1 MGTSKTRATDL
12 FQYVLIIKK
21 EKPVNIDYISIFLCL
36 ISFLFFLFFSYTTKS
51 FATIFFWGSLLIPAA
66 LFRTLWMKRKHNR
79 GVTFKH
85 PLLLT
90 GFIWLWVPGLR
101 WVFIFF
107 IFFVLFD
114 HQSRQPLEIGI
125 SDEQIVINTFFRKRY
140 QWNELSNVVLK
151 DGLFTMDFR
160 NNKLL
165 QRETAPGRE
174 RIDEAA
180 FNEFC
185 REQLDIN
192 NNTGD
197 LPKGVQQ

>member
-1 MGTSKTRATDL
+1 MNTSKAKTSDL

-36 ISFLFFLFFSYTTKS
+36 ISFLFFIFFSYSHKS
-51 FATIFFWGSLLIPAA
+51 FATILFWGSLLIPAA
-66 LFRTLWMKRKHNR
+66 LIRTLWIKRKHNQA
-79 GVTFKH
+79 VTFKH

-90 GFIWLWVPGLR
+90 GFIWLWMPGLR
-101 WVFIFF
+101 WIFILF

-114 HQSRQPLEIGI
+114 HQSRQPLEIGV

-140 QWNELSNVVLK
+140 LWNELSNVVLK

-165 QRETAPGRE
+165 QRETISGRE
-174 RIDEAA
+174 RIDEAV
-180 FNEFC
+180 FNDFC
-185 REQLDIN
+185 REQLLN
-192 NNTGD
+192 NNTD
-197 LPKGVQQ
+197 NLPT